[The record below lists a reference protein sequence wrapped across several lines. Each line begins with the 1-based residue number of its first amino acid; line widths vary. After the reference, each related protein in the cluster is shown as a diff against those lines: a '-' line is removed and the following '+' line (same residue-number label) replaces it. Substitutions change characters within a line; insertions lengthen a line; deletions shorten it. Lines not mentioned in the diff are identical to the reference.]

1 MADKLIVK
9 IYSSPDCP
17 YCYVVKDYLTQ
28 KGIEFEEIDLY
39 EQLEKR
45 QEMEKISKQKNIPV
59 LIINKEVVIGWHKE
73 KIDEALKKYE
83 AI

>member
-1 MADKLIVK
+1 MINNLTIK

-39 EQLEKR
+39 EQPEKR
-45 QEMEKISKQKNIPV
+45 KEMEEISQQKNIPV
-59 LIINKEVVIGWHKE
+59 LVINEEIIIGWDKE
-73 KIDEALKKYE
+73 KIDEVLKKYG